1 MRLAI
6 FDVDGTLI
14 AGKSTEKRFIAWL
27 MQHGYLSPRQLAAMV
42 WHVPRRL
49 PVYGR
54 HVFRKNKAYLA
65 GLSQQTVE
73 EQATQF
79 VDALPETEWIDATMQ
94 ELRKHRERG
103 ETVLLLSGTLQPI
116 IDALAVR
123 VGADS
128 AIGTICDC
136 RSGRFTGKPPSRH
149 PFYHAKAELLAEI
162 CERHD
167 AEAADVVAYADSR
180 FDIPLLA
187 RVGAPVAVG
196 PDRALAKWAGEH
208 RCRIIEYRS
217 SQLKDPSGAT

>member
-42 WHVPRRL
+42 WQVPRRL

-73 EQATQF
+73 EQAAQF
-79 VDALPETEWIDATMQ
+79 VEALPETEWIDATMQ

-149 PFYHAKAELLAEI
+149 PFYNAKAELLAEI

-167 AEAADVVAYADSR
+167 TEAADVVAYADSR

-196 PDRALAKWAGEH
+196 PDRALANWAGEH
-208 RCRIIEYRS
+208 PCRIIE
-217 SQLKDPSGAT
+217 